1 LRKAKRLLTFF
12 FVSILMMEAFS
23 FSSYGAP
30 IYLPLILKPFSRPG
44 FGVLE
49 TSHGTIVYQEGV
61 PLTRAQEVGTGF
73 EDAYQV
79 VGEDLGYP
87 DTKG

>member
-1 LRKAKRLLTFF
+1 MRKAKSLLSIF
-12 FVSILMMEAFS
+12 FVSILMMEGVL

-61 PLTRAQEVGTGF
+61 ALTSGTRGWNWF
-73 EDAYQV
+73 
-79 VGEDLGYP
+79 
-87 DTKG
+87 

>member
-1 LRKAKRLLTFF
+1 MRKAKSILPVIFL
-12 FVSILMMEAFS
+12 SILMMEAVS
-23 FSSYGAP
+23 FSSSGP
-30 IYLPLILKPFSRPG
+30 PLYLPLILKPFSRPG

-61 PLTRAQEVGTGF
+61 TLTSAQEVATGF
-73 EDAYQV
+73 EEAYQV
-79 VGEDLGYP
+79 VGQDLGYP